1 MITLP
6 NADRKIWN
14 LEYRVADIL
23 KEYQTTGRVD
33 IDLNNEGPCCQDI
46 GLYDLLDYLQL
57 DPTKVTIHTC
67 NQLEK
72 HDRYRINVL
81 TNHFIKMV
89 ASRAR
94 DININK
100 DNITKH
106 FSCFIGRS
114 NWIRLWL
121 ASQLP
126 QDKTLMTFHYNGD
139 DFHRVHIGLD
149 DMMRQNA
156 TTDDMQRA
164 NDLLNKAPIVLGEKL
179 TYPVLTPG
187 MVLTSLPIYYDQFFC
202 EIVCE
207 TYYSGNTFFLTEK
220 TLRPIGAMTPF
231 IIHGPVNFLQNL
243 KKLGYKT
250 FDSWWSE
257 EYDMYGDQHRIHKM
271 QEVIEQISSWSIE
284 KIKTINEEMQPIL
297 KHNRDM
303 LLNSKE

>member
-6 NADRKIWN
+6 NIDGKIWQ

-33 IDLNNEGPCCQDI
+33 IDLNSEGPCCQDI

-57 DPTKVTIHTC
+57 EPTKVTIHTR

-72 HDRYRINVL
+72 HDRYRIKIL
-81 TNHFIKMV
+81 PNHFIRMV

-94 DININK
+94 DINVNK

-106 FSCFIGRS
+106 FSCFIRRS
-114 NWIRLWL
+114 NWARLWL

-149 DMMRQNA
+149 DMLRQAA
-156 TTDDMQRA
+156 TINDVQTA
-164 NDLLNKAPIVLGEKL
+164 VDLLSIAPLTIEKKKL
-179 TYPVLTPG
+179 TYSILFPNDQ
-187 MVLTSLPIYYDQFFC
+187 SLVDFYEDFFC

-207 TYYSGNTFFLTEK
+207 TYFSGNTFFLTEK

-243 KKLGYKT
+243 KELGYKT
-250 FDSWWSE
+250 FDRWWSE
-257 EYDMYGDQHRIHKM
+257 EYDMYGHQLRIYKI
-271 QEVIEQISSWSIE
+271 QEVIRQISSWSIE
-284 KIKTINEEMQPIL
+284 KIQTVNEEMQPIL
-297 KHNRDM
+297 KHNRDI

>member
-6 NADRKIWN
+6 NIDGKIWQ

-33 IDLNNEGPCCQDI
+33 IDLNSEGPCCQDI
-46 GLYDLLDYLQL
+46 GLYNLLDYLHL
-57 DPTKVTIHTC
+57 DSTKVTIHTR

-72 HDRYRINVL
+72 HDRYRIKIL
-81 TNHFIKMV
+81 PNHFIRMV
-89 ASRAR
+89 ASKAR

-126 QDKTLMTFHYNGD
+126 QDKTLMTFHWDGD
-139 DFHRVHIGLD
+139 DFHKGHIGLD
-149 DMMRQNA
+149 DMMRWNA
-156 TTDDMQRA
+156 TTDDVQKA
-164 NDLLNKAPIVLGEKL
+164 NDLLNKAPIVLEEKL
-179 TYPVLTPG
+179 IYPVLSRE

-207 TYYSGNTFFLTEK
+207 TYFSGNTFFLTEK
-220 TLRPIGAMTPF
+220 TLRPIGAITPF

-243 KKLGYKT
+243 KELGYKT
-250 FDSWWSE
+250 FDRWWSE
-257 EYDMYGDQHRIHKM
+257 EYDMYGHQLRIYKI
-271 QEVIEQISSWSIE
+271 QEVIRQISSWSIE
-284 KIKTINEEMQPIL
+284 KIQTINEEMQPIL
-297 KHNRDM
+297 KHNRNI

>member
-6 NADRKIWN
+6 NFDGKIWE

-33 IDLNNEGPCCQDI
+33 IDLNGEGPCCQHI
-46 GLYDLLDYLQL
+46 GLYNLLDYLKL
-57 DPTKVTIHTC
+57 DPSKVIIQTM

-72 HDRYRINVL
+72 HDRYTIKIIPNQYIRIFANWAKITEV
-81 TNHFIKMV
+81 
-89 ASRAR
+89 
-94 DININK
+94 NK
-100 DNITKH
+100 SNITKH

-126 QDKTLMTFHYNGD
+126 KDKTLMTFHYNGD

-149 DMMRQNA
+149 DMLGRTA
-156 TTDDMQRA
+156 TIDDVQKA
-164 NDLLNKAPIVLGEKL
+164 IDLLSRSPLTLEEKL
-179 TYPVLTPG
+179 TYPILVPANQ
-187 MVLTSLPIYYDQFFC
+187 SLVDFYDEFFC

-207 TYYSGNTFFLTEK
+207 TYFSGNTFYLTEK
-220 TLRPIGAMTPF
+220 TLRPIAAMTPF

-243 KKLGYKT
+243 RKLGYRT
-250 FDSWWSE
+250 FNRWWSE
-257 EYDMYGDQHRIHKM
+257 EYDMYGHQHRIHKM
-271 QEVIEQISSWSIE
+271 QEVIEQISSWSIDE
-284 KIKTINEEMQPIL
+284 IQTVNEEMQPIL
-297 KHNRDM
+297 KHNRDI